1 MRIALAANGR
11 MGLGL
16 LRALQGSEHEVVAL
30 VRDGR
35 QSAGLWRP
43 LDTLAGWL
51 GGPWTVEGRALS
63 MGVPSVWIQ
72 AQDVRDAARLAT
84 HEPDLLIVGNFGLIL
99 KPALLSVP
107 KVGAV
112 NAHWSLLPLHRGPHP
127 STSVLL
133 CGDSQTGLT
142 FHEVTPRIDGG
153 DILDQVALPIGPDD
167 TSTSLYHRACA
178 EAERRIVALVDRIE
192 REGLCGQPQDLSLGS
207 YHRRTTVEGA
217 TLDFTQD
224 ADALDRKVRALVKP
238 MPRFTWKG
246 RTVFVTA
253 ARPIGGVD
261 AEPGTI
267 VSIDPGP
274 VVACGR
280 GGLRIAGA
288 WTQVP
293 PMVWPP
299 PWGGVKV
306 GQVLE

>member
-1 MRIALAANGR
+1 

-16 LRALQGSEHEVVAL
+16 LRALQGSEHQVVAL

-63 MGVPSVWIQ
+63 MGVPSVWLK
-72 AQDVRDAARLAT
+72 AQDQREASTLAAL
-84 HEPDLLIVGNFGLIL
+84 EPDLLIVGNFGMIL
-99 KPALLSVP
+99 RSDILAVP
-107 KVGAV
+107 RVGAV
-112 NAHWSLLPLHRGPHP
+112 NAHWSLLPRHRGPHP

-133 CGDSQTGLT
+133 CGDAQTGLT
-142 FHEVTPRIDGG
+142 FHEVTSRIDGG
-153 DILDQVALPIGPDD
+153 DILDQIAFPVGPDD

-178 EAERRIVALVDRIE
+178 EAERRIVALADRIE
-192 REGLCGQPQDLSLGS
+192 REGMVGQPQDLSLGS
-207 YHRRTTVEGA
+207 YHRRATVEDA
-217 TLDFTQD
+217 TLDFTKD
-224 ADALDRKVRALVKP
+224 ADALDRTVRALIKP
-238 MPRFTWKG
+238 MPRFTWAG

-253 ARPIGGVD
+253 ARFIEDVD

-267 VSIDPGP
+267 VSVDPGP
-274 VVACGR
+274 VIACGR

-288 WTQVP
+288 WTQMP

-306 GQVLE
+306 GQTVS